1 MLLVSGLLIL
11 FGQIEIGSTTDTI
24 LSLPIWINEMALALW
39 LIFRGV
45 DMTKVKSGAG
55 HD

>member
-1 MLLVSGLLIL
+1 VSVLLIL
-11 FGQIEIGSTTDTI
+11 FGRVEMGSTIDMI

-45 DMTKVKSGAG
+45 DLAKVGSGAQ
-55 HD
+55 DT